1 MPYSFP
7 PVDHD
12 HWQMKWPTAILM
24 ATYTGSQETHRLCI
38 VYQELFMHSLPC
50 LPLVLYYVFVLFL
63 GYERWFL
70 FIAKFMLVVTTNCLF
85 KSQLSHLYSKVHFRL
100 EFYCTFAK
108 LHA

>member
-1 MPYSFP
+1 
-7 PVDHD
+7 
-12 HWQMKWPTAILM
+12 LM